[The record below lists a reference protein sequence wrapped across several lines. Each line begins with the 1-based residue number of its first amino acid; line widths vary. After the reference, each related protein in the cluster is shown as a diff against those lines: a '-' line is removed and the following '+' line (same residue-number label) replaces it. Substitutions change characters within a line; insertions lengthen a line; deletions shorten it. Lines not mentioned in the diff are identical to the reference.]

1 VSDLARPDATRPFT
15 ALVLAGSRPG
25 KPDSLAEACG
35 LAHKCLIPAGGVP
48 MLARVV
54 GALTASSDVDR
65 IFLSVEEADLLRALP
80 ALQPDLE
87 SGRVIALPSDA
98 TPSLSVLRLLDS
110 GRASLPLLITTA
122 DHPLLSPG
130 IVERFLCAANTT
142 GADAAAALTP
152 ASVLLAAYPQSQRTF
167 MRFRD
172 GRHSGA
178 NLFAIFT
185 PDGRRAV
192 EFWRKVEQE
201 RKRPWRLVGAFGLW
215 PLALYLSGR
224 LSLEQAMAKASA
236 VMGARV
242 AAVKL
247 PIAEA
252 AIDVDKP
259 ADLELVEAIL
269 ASRAT
274 PGGAPEPRPE
284 PPAGAPPEPLDV
296 PARPSL

>member
-1 VSDLARPDATRPFT
+1 VSDLARPAAGRPFT

-25 KPDSLAEACG
+25 KPDRLAEACG
-35 LAHKCLIPAGGVP
+35 IAYKCLIPTGGVT
-48 MLARVV
+48 MLVRVV
-54 GALTASSDVDR
+54 RALTASHDIER
-65 IFLSVEEADLLRALP
+65 IFLSLEDPNLPGTLP

-98 TPSLSVLRLLDS
+98 TPSLSVLRFLD
-110 GRASLPLLITTA
+110 GGHGSLPLLVTTA
-122 DHPLLSPG
+122 DHPLLSSG
-130 IVERFLCAANTT
+130 IVKRFCDAARAS
-142 GADAAAALTP
+142 GADVAGAMTP
-152 ASVLLAAYPQSQRTF
+152 APVLLASYPEAQRTF
-167 MRFRD
+167 IRFRD
-172 GRHSGA
+172 DRYSGA
-178 NLFAIFT
+178 NLFAVLM
-185 PDGRRAV
+185 PEGRRAV

-215 PLALYLSGR
+215 PLTLYLCGR
-224 LSLEQAMAKASA
+224 LSLDDAMERASA

-242 AAVKL
+242 AAVRL

-269 ASRAT
+269 ARRAA
-274 PGGAPEPRPE
+274 PSDAPEPRVEPRPE
-284 PPAGAPPEPLDV
+284 RLHV